1 MNPPINDSDSGSD
14 SYPLVGSPSGSPING
29 ARILLIED
37 DPIIQGLIAMSL
49 QKAGYQ
55 VKCAGDG
62 EEGWSY
68 LCDEHFDLLIT
79 DNNLP
84 SLTGLALIRR
94 LRTGDS
100 QIPILLISGQIPW
113 HAPGLEILLTP
124 GIALEKPF
132 SMARLIESVRNVMH
146 SAPVRAAG

>member
-14 SYPLVGSPSGSPING
+14 PYPPVEGPPGPPTNG
-29 ARILLIED
+29 GHILLIED

-49 QKAGYQ
+49 QKAGYH
-55 VKCAGDG
+55 VKCVGDG
-62 EEGWSY
+62 EDGWHS
-68 LCDEHFDLLIT
+68 LCNEHFDLLIT

-94 LRTGDS
+94 LRIGGH

-113 HAPGLEILLTP
+113 HAPGLETLLTP
-124 GIALEKPF
+124 GMALEKPF

-146 SAPVRAAG
+146 SAPVRAGG

>member
-1 MNPPINDSDSGSD
+1 MNLPLHDSESGSD
-14 SYPLVGSPSGSPING
+14 SYPPIALPING
-29 ARILLIED
+29 GRVLLVED
-37 DPIIQGLIAMSL
+37 DPIIQSLIAMSL

-62 EEGWSY
+62 EEGWVS

-94 LRTGDS
+94 LRTGDQ

-113 HAPGLEILLTP
+113 HAPGLETLLSP
-124 GIALEKPF
+124 GMALEKPF
-132 SMARLIESVRNVMH
+132 PMARLIESVRSLMH
-146 SAPVRAAG
+146 TGSVRAGSR